1 MLSTA
6 SISRR
11 FCRSVAATDGDSE
24 RERADAKRGEQRR
37 FAHGARRKTE

>member
-11 FCRSVAATDGDSE
+11 FCRSQAATDEDGE
-24 RERADAKRGEQRR
+24 RERADAKRGEQRG
-37 FAHGARRKTE
+37 FADGARRKTE